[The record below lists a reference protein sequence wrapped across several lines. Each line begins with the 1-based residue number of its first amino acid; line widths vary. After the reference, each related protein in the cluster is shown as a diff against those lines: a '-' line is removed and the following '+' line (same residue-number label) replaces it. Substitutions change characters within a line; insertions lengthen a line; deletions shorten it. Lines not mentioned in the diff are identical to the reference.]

1 MSTIRKSP
9 LDAKLHKIDSLCS
22 IDQKYCSTKQV
33 ETKQNRDR
41 KKCTNMMCTASSQ
54 FGLACS
60 LHCIAYCISMPCHQ
74 NLNDLNC
81 LKIFKLRISKRLKYN
96 TGPTRTLAV
105 VFLQNNDKIGI
116 QTADCPFSLVFGSCR
131 DNFGDKSLDGL
142 NGLSHK
148 IW

>member
-60 LHCIAYCISMPCHQ
+60 LHCIAYCIYIYKGEGGVETEDGKGEP
-74 NLNDLNC
+74 
-81 LKIFKLRISKRLKYN
+81 
-96 TGPTRTLAV
+96 GPEGEVDIYAL
-105 VFLQNNDKIGI
+105 
-116 QTADCPFSLVFGSCR
+116 
-131 DNFGDKSLDGL
+131 
-142 NGLSHK
+142 
-148 IW
+148 